1 MFARLMK
8 LWMIVV
14 SAALLAPVAASAQE
28 PPLGD
33 PIPPDLPPWIEPVD
47 NSARTLIARAADP
60 DGGPPWAFG
69 IWTARIPLLAPD
81 PFLCNTIGRVAHR
94 RLGRLDA
101 AGVFHPYLRG
111 IASGF
116 FCTSVDAGTSY
127 PGGYPS
133 MFGVDAT
140 TAFIPSSPCNPA
152 FPVPPN
158 PQCDPAITRTVRKA
172 LLGRGIIDATIEL
185 GGVARE
191 VPVTPSGELLVVL
204 RGTGPGVGDAP
215 IRVRFH
221 ACGPLA
227 RPDLIA
233 GGFSEVTVRDC
244 IGTLLLAV
252 DIPGPPSQAV
262 DSAPGVITLSSDQ
275 LPAISGAGLR

>member
-1 MFARLMK
+1 MLARLVK

-14 SAALLAPVAASAQE
+14 SMAVLAPVGASAQE

-33 PIPPDLPPWIEPVD
+33 PIVPDLPPWIEPVD
-47 NSARTLIARAADP
+47 NSGRTLITRAADP

-69 IWTARIPLLAPD
+69 IWTARAPLLTPD
-81 PFLCNTIGRVAHR
+81 PLLCSTIGRVAHR

-111 IASGF
+111 IASEF
-116 FCTSVDAGTSY
+116 FCTSVDAGRTY

-133 MFGVDAT
+133 IFGVNVT
-140 TAFIPSSPCNPA
+140 TAFIPSSPCNPG
-152 FPVPPN
+152 FPLPSRPE
-158 PQCDPAITRTVRKA
+158 CDPAITRTVRKA

-185 GGVARE
+185 DGVSRA

-204 RGTGPGVGDAP
+204 RGTGPEVGDAP

-227 RPDLIA
+227 RPDLIE

-244 IGTLLLAV
+244 IGTLRLAV
-252 DIPGPPSQAV
+252 DIPGPPSEGAFA
-262 DSAPGVITLSSDQ
+262 APGVTTLSSDQ
-275 LPAISGAGLR
+275 LTATSSAGVR